1 MESPKQN
8 RKLIY
13 LGSSKKDAEK
23 LPQDV
28 KDLFTDAL
36 NMALIG
42 EKHQDAK
49 PFKYHGNG
57 VYEVVGDY
65 RSDTFREV
73 YTVRFQEVV
82 FVIHIFKKKSKRESE
97 TPKEDREVI
106 EKRLKW
112 AEQVYKEEYGKKSK
126 KKK

>member
-1 MESPKQN
+1 MEPPKRDRQ
-8 RKLIY
+8 LIY
-13 LGSSKKDAEK
+13 LGSSKKDAET

-36 NMALIG
+36 RMALAG
-42 EKHQDAK
+42 ETHQDAK
-49 PFKYHGNG
+49 PFRYHGSG
-57 VYEVVGDY
+57 VYEVVADY

-73 YTVRFQEVV
+73 YTVRYPEVV
-82 FVIHIFKKKSKRESE
+82 FVIHIFQKKSKRGSE
-97 TPKEDREVI
+97 TPKQDKETI

-112 AEQVYKEEYGKKSK
+112 AEEVYEEQYGKKSK

>member
-1 MESPKQN
+1 MESPKRN
-8 RKLIY
+8 RQLIY
-13 LGSSKKDAEK
+13 LGSSKKDAEN

-36 NMALIG
+36 SMALVG
-42 EKHQDAK
+42 ETHQDAK
-49 PFKYHGNG
+49 PFKYHGSG

-65 RSDTFREV
+65 RSDTFREI
-73 YTVRFQEVV
+73 YTVHYPEVV
-82 FVIHIFKKKSKRESE
+82 FIIHIFQKKSKRGSE
-97 TPKEDREVI
+97 TPKKDKETI

-112 AEQVYKEEYGKKSK
+112 AEEVYEEKYGKKSK